1 MGPGIAIDTGDTAWV
16 LGAAALVLFMT
27 PGLALF
33 YGGLVRSKNVLGT
46 MMQSV
51 AAIAIVSVVWLL
63 AGYTF
68 AFGPDVGGVIGGL
81 AHLGFRGVGSAPH
94 ALAPT
99 VPHTA
104 FASFQLMFAVITP
117 ALIAG
122 AFAERVRFG
131 GYVAFVALWSLFVY
145 SPLAHWVWGG
155 GFLGADGLGA
165 LDFAGGTVVHISA
178 GAAALAAALFVG
190 KRRGYPRG
198 NFAPHNVP
206 MVVLG
211 AGILWFG
218 WFGFNAGS
226 ALGANGLASSAFL
239 ATHLGAAGAM
249 IGWLVAERIRHGK
262 ATVVGGAT
270 GAVAGLVAITPAAGF
285 VGPVPALLI
294 GLAGGAVCFAAV
306 ELKSRFGYDDSLDA
320 VGVHMVG
327 GLVGALLTGRVRLAR
342 DQPGRRGRRSAPARA
357 AGGGRRRGARVLVR
371 RHVGDPAGRRSPRG
385 VPRDTRGRRGGRRR
399 HRARRVGLRVPRARS
414 SRDAPADRDDRRGAV
429 RDAGAPRPRSNRTRP
444 RGDRDRVARPAALT
458 GPPPPDCMG
467 AHAPRTRAGHEGRDR
482 LVR

>member
-1 MGPGIAIDTGDTAWV
+1 MAIDTGDTAWV
-16 LGAAALVLFMT
+16 LGSAALVLFMT

-51 AAIAIVSVVWLL
+51 AAIAIVSVVWVL
-63 AGYTF
+63 AGYTL
-68 AFGPDVGGVIGGL
+68 AFGHDVGGVIGGL
-81 AHLGFRGVGSAPH
+81 AHIGFRGVGATPH

-99 VPHTA
+99 VPESA
-104 FASFQLMFAVITP
+104 FAAFQMMFAVITP

-131 GYVAFVALWSLFVY
+131 GYVMFVALWSLIVY
-145 SPLAHWVWGG
+145 APLAHWIWGG
-155 GFLGADGLGA
+155 GFLGVDGIGA

-178 GAAALAAALFVG
+178 GAAALAAALYVG
-190 KRRGYPRG
+190 QRRGYPRG

-226 ALGANGLASSAFL
+226 ALGANGLASSALL

-249 IGWLVAERIRHGK
+249 IGWLVPERLRHGK
-262 ATVVGGAT
+262 ATAVGGAT

-285 VGPVPALLI
+285 VGPLPALLI
-294 GLAGGAVCFAAV
+294 GAVGGAVCFAAV
-306 ELKSRFGYDDSLDA
+306 ELKSRVGYDDSLDA

-327 GLVGALLTGRVRLAR
+327 GLVGALLTGVFASLAVNPAGA
-342 DQPGRRGRRSAPARA
+342 DGGWMQVGRQGAA
-357 AGGGRRRGARVLVR
+357 AGITLVFSFGVTWLILKLVDRLVGFRLPAEAEDSGLDLAEHGETAYAFREHGRQAVPPLEAMTDEELAEMRERLVLEATARVLEAI
-371 RHVGDPAGRRSPRG
+371 GS
-385 VPRDTRGRRGGRRR
+385 VPWGSDGG
-399 HRARRVGLRVPRARS
+399 AAES
-414 SRDAPADRDDRRGAV
+414 SG
-429 RDAGAPRPRSNRTRP
+429 T
-444 RGDRDRVARPAALT
+444 
-458 GPPPPDCMG
+458 
-467 AHAPRTRAGHEGRDR
+467 
-482 LVR
+482 

>member
-1 MGPGIAIDTGDTAWV
+1 MGIDSGDTAWV
-16 LGAAALVLFMT
+16 LGSAALVLFMT

-46 MMQSV
+46 MMQSL
-51 AAIAIVSVVWLL
+51 AAIAIVSVVWVL
-63 AGYTF
+63 AGYTL
-68 AFGPDVGGVIGGL
+68 AFGPDLGGVIGGL
-81 AHLGFRGVGSAPH
+81 AHLGFEGVAEAPH

-99 VPHTA
+99 VPHSA
-104 FASFQLMFAVITP
+104 FASFQMMFAVITP

-131 GYVAFVALWSLFVY
+131 GYVAFVALWSLVVY
-145 SPLAHWVWGG
+145 APLAHWVWGG
-155 GFLGADGLGA
+155 GFLGVDGIGA

-178 GAAALAAALFVG
+178 GAAALAAALYVG

-226 ALGANGLASSAFL
+226 ALGANGLASSALL

-249 IGWLVAERIRHGK
+249 IGWLVPERLRHGK
-262 ATVVGGAT
+262 ATAVGGAT

-285 VGPVPALLI
+285 VRPLPALAI
-294 GLAGGAVCFAAV
+294 GLVGGAVCFAAV
-306 ELKSRFGYDDSLDA
+306 ELKSRLRYDDSLDA

-327 GLVGALLTGRVRLAR
+327 GLVGALLTGVFASLAVNPAGADGGWAQLAR
-342 DQPGRRGRRSAPARA
+342 QGAA
-357 AGGGRRRGARVLVR
+357 AGITLAFSFVATWMILKLVDRLVGFRIPAEAEDSGVDLAEHGEAAYAFREHGRHAIPPLEGMTDEELAEMRERLVLEATARVLEAIDARAEDRTVAAR
-371 RHVGDPAGRRSPRG
+371 TEDEAAG
-385 VPRDTRGRRGGRRR
+385 
-399 HRARRVGLRVPRARS
+399 
-414 SRDAPADRDDRRGAV
+414 
-429 RDAGAPRPRSNRTRP
+429 
-444 RGDRDRVARPAALT
+444 
-458 GPPPPDCMG
+458 
-467 AHAPRTRAGHEGRDR
+467 
-482 LVR
+482 

>member
-1 MGPGIAIDTGDTAWV
+1 MGPGIGTDTGDTAWV
-16 LGAAALVLFMT
+16 LGAAAFVLFMT

-33 YGGLVRSKNVLGT
+33 YGGLVRTKNVLGT
-46 MMQSV
+46 MMQSI

-63 AGYTF
+63 AGYTL
-68 AFGPDVGGVIGGL
+68 AFGPDVGGVIGGP
-81 AHLGFRGVGSAPH
+81 AHLGFRGVGATPH

-104 FASFQLMFAVITP
+104 FAAFQLMFAVITP

-131 GYVAFVALWSLFVY
+131 GYVAFVALWSLLVY

-155 GFLGADGLGA
+155 GFLGVAGVGA

-239 ATHLGAAGAM
+239 ATHLGAAGAL
-249 IGWLVAERIRHGK
+249 IGWLVPERLRHGK
-262 ATVVGGAT
+262 ATAVGGAT

-285 VGPVPALLI
+285 VGPMAALLI
-294 GLAGGAVCFAAV
+294 GLVGGAVCFAAV
-306 ELKSRFGYDDSLDA
+306 ELKSRLGYDDSLDA

-327 GLVGALLTGRVRLAR
+327 GLVGALLTGVFASLAVN
-342 DQPGRRGRRSAPARA
+342 PAGA
-357 AGGGRRRGARVLVR
+357 AGGWLQFGRQAAAAGITLAFSFAATWMILKLVDRFLGFRVTSHAEEEGVDLAEHGESAYTFREHGRHATPPIAAMTEDELAAMHERLVLDATARVLEAIETGS
-371 RHVGDPAGRRSPRG
+371 HDQPR
-385 VPRDTRGRRGGRRR
+385 
-399 HRARRVGLRVPRARS
+399 
-414 SRDAPADRDDRRGAV
+414 
-429 RDAGAPRPRSNRTRP
+429 
-444 RGDRDRVARPAALT
+444 
-458 GPPPPDCMG
+458 
-467 AHAPRTRAGHEGRDR
+467 
-482 LVR
+482 

>member
-1 MGPGIAIDTGDTAWV
+1 MGPEIATNTGDTAWV
-16 LGAAALVLFMT
+16 LSSAALVLFMT

-46 MMQSV
+46 MMQSI

-81 AHLGFRGVGSAPH
+81 AHLGFRGVEAAPH

-206 MVVLG
+206 MVVVG

-239 ATHLGAAGAM
+239 ATHLGAAGAL
-249 IGWLVAERIRHGK
+249 IGWLVLERIRHGK

-306 ELKSRFGYDDSLDA
+306 EMKSRFGYDDSLDA

-327 GLVGALLTGRVRLAR
+327 GLVGALLTGMFASLAVNPAGA
-342 DQPGRRGRRSAPARA
+342 DGGLLQVGRQAAA
-357 AGGGRRRGARVLVR
+357 AGVALVFSFAATWVILLLVDRVVGFRVTPEAEEAGVDVTEHGESAYAFREHGRHATPPLTTMTDDELSELRERLVLEATERVLEAIDTGS
-371 RHVGDPAGRRSPRG
+371 HDLPR
-385 VPRDTRGRRGGRRR
+385 
-399 HRARRVGLRVPRARS
+399 
-414 SRDAPADRDDRRGAV
+414 
-429 RDAGAPRPRSNRTRP
+429 
-444 RGDRDRVARPAALT
+444 
-458 GPPPPDCMG
+458 
-467 AHAPRTRAGHEGRDR
+467 
-482 LVR
+482 

>member
-1 MGPGIAIDTGDTAWV
+1 MAIDTGDTGWV
-16 LGAAALVLFMT
+16 LGSAAFVLFMT

-46 MMQSV
+46 MMHSV
-51 AAIAIVSVVWLL
+51 AAIAIVSVVWVL
-63 AGYTF
+63 AGYSL

-81 AHLGFRGVGSAPH
+81 AHLGFRGVGEAPH

-99 VPHTA
+99 VPQSA
-104 FASFQLMFAVITP
+104 FASFQMMFAVITP

-131 GYVAFVALWSLFVY
+131 GYVVFVALWSLIVY
-145 SPLAHWVWGG
+145 APLAHWVWGG
-155 GFLGADGLGA
+155 GFMGVDGIGA

-178 GAAALAAALFVG
+178 GAAALAAAVYVG
-190 KRRGYPRG
+190 QRRGYPRG

-249 IGWLVAERIRHGK
+249 FGWLVPERLRHGK
-262 ATVVGGAT
+262 ATAVGGAT

-285 VGPVPALLI
+285 VGPLPALLI

-306 ELKSRFGYDDSLDA
+306 ELKSRLGYDDSLDA

-327 GLVGALLTGRVRLAR
+327 GLVGALLTGVFASLAVNPAGAEGGWL
-342 DQPGRRGRRSAPARA
+342 QIGRQGAA
-357 AGGGRRRGARVLVR
+357 AGITLAFSFGATWMILKLVDQLVGFRLPAEAEDSGVDLAEHGESAYAFREHGRQAIPPLGGMTEEELAEMRERLVLEATARVLEAI
-371 RHVGDPAGRRSPRG
+371 DGRME
-385 VPRDTRGRRGGRRR
+385 D
-399 HRARRVGLRVPRARS
+399 
-414 SRDAPADRDDRRGAV
+414 ADRQD
-429 RDAGAPRPRSNRTRP
+429 
-444 RGDRDRVARPAALT
+444 LT
-458 GPPPPDCMG
+458 GRSD
-467 AHAPRTRAGHEGRDR
+467 
-482 LVR
+482 

>member
-1 MGPGIAIDTGDTAWV
+1 M
-16 LGAAALVLFMT
+16 
-27 PGLALF
+27 
-33 YGGLVRSKNVLGT
+33 
-46 MMQSV
+46 
-51 AAIAIVSVVWLL
+51 
-63 AGYTF
+63 
-68 AFGPDVGGVIGGL
+68 IGGL
-81 AHLGFRGVGSAPH
+81 AHLGFRGVGEAPH

-249 IGWLVAERIRHGK
+249 IGWL
-262 ATVVGGAT
+262 GART
-270 GAVAGLVAITPAAGF
+270 DPARQGHRGRAARRAPSRASSRSRPQPGSS
-285 VGPVPALLI
+285 GPVAALLI
-294 GLAGGAVCFAAV
+294 GAGRW
-306 ELKSRFGYDDSLDA
+306 S
-320 VGVHMVG
+320 GVLRG
-327 GLVGALLTGRVRLAR
+327 GRAEVAVRLRRLA
-342 DQPGRRGRRSAPARA
+342 RRGRRPH
-357 AGGGRRRGARVLVR
+357 GG
-371 RHVGDPAGRRSPRG
+371 
-385 VPRDTRGRRGGRRR
+385 
-399 HRARRVGLRVPRARS
+399 RARRARCSPACSRV
-414 SRDAPADRDDRRGAV
+414 SR
-429 RDAGAPRPRSNRTRP
+429 
-444 RGDRDRVARPAALT
+444 
-458 GPPPPDCMG
+458 
-467 AHAPRTRAGHEGRDR
+467 
-482 LVR
+482 

>member
-1 MGPGIAIDTGDTAWV
+1 MAIDTGDTGWV
-16 LGAAALVLFMT
+16 LGSAALVLFMT

-51 AAIAIVSVVWLL
+51 AAIAIVSVVWVL

-81 AHLGFRGVGSAPH
+81 AHLGFRGVGEAPH

-99 VPHTA
+99 VPQSA
-104 FASFQLMFAVITP
+104 FAAFQMMFAVITP

-131 GYVAFVALWSLFVY
+131 GYVAFVGLWSLIVY
-145 SPLAHWVWGG
+145 APLAHWVWGG
-155 GFLGADGLGA
+155 GFLGVDGIGA

-178 GAAALAAALFVG
+178 GAAALAAALYVG

-249 IGWLVAERIRHGK
+249 VGWLVPERLRHGK
-262 ATVVGGAT
+262 ATAVGGAT

-285 VGPVPALLI
+285 VRPVPALLI
-294 GLAGGAVCFAAV
+294 GLAGGVVCFAAV
-306 ELKSRFGYDDSLDA
+306 ELKSRLGYDDSLDA

-327 GLVGALLTGRVRLAR
+327 GLVGALLTGVFASLAVNPAGAEGGWM
-342 DQPGRRGRRSAPARA
+342 QVGRQGAA
-357 AGGGRRRGARVLVR
+357 AGITLVFSFGATWVILKLVDRLVGFRLPAEAEDSGIDLAEHGETAYAFREHGRQATPQVEAMTEEELAEIRERLVLEATARVLEAIGSVPW
-371 RHVGDPAGRRSPRG
+371 GSDRG
-385 VPRDTRGRRGGRRR
+385 E
-399 HRARRVGLRVPRARS
+399 AES
-414 SRDAPADRDDRRGAV
+414 SG
-429 RDAGAPRPRSNRTRP
+429 T
-444 RGDRDRVARPAALT
+444 
-458 GPPPPDCMG
+458 
-467 AHAPRTRAGHEGRDR
+467 
-482 LVR
+482 

>member
-1 MGPGIAIDTGDTAWV
+1 MGRIDTGDTAWV
-16 LGAAALVLFMT
+16 LGATALVLFMT

-46 MMQSV
+46 MMQSM

-63 AGYTF
+63 AGYTL
-68 AFGPDVGGVIGGL
+68 AFGPDTGGLIGGL
-81 AHLGFRGVGSAPH
+81 AHLGFRGVGEAPH

-99 VPHTA
+99 VPQSA
-104 FASFQLMFAVITP
+104 FAAFQLMFAVITP

-131 GYVAFVALWSLFVY
+131 GYVLFVALWSLVVY
-145 SPLAHWVWGG
+145 APLAHWVWGG
-155 GFLGADGLGA
+155 GFLGAEGIGS

-178 GAAALAAALFVG
+178 GAAALAAALYVG
-190 KRRGYPRG
+190 RRRGFPRG

-249 IGWLVAERIRHGK
+249 IGWLVAERLRHGK
-262 ATVVGGAT
+262 ATAVGGAT

-285 VGPVPALLI
+285 VGPLPALAI
-294 GLAGGAVCFAAV
+294 GLIGGAVCFAAV
-306 ELKSRFGYDDSLDA
+306 ELKSRLGYDDSLDA
-320 VGVHMVG
+320 VGVHMIG
-327 GLVGALLTGRVRLAR
+327 GLVGALLTGVFASLAINPAGA
-342 DQPGRRGRRSAPARA
+342 DGGVAQVGRQAAA
-357 AGGGRRRGARVLVR
+357 AGITLAFSFLATLAILKLVDRLVGFRVPAEAEDTGVDLAEHGESAYAFREHGRHAIPPLEGMTGQELAEMRERLVLEATARVL
-371 RHVGDPAGRRSPRG
+371 DA
-385 VPRDTRGRRGGRRR
+385 
-399 HRARRVGLRVPRARS
+399 LRTEP
-414 SRDAPADRDDRRGAV
+414 DRR
-429 RDAGAPRPRSNRTRP
+429 
-444 RGDRDRVARPAALT
+444 
-458 GPPPPDCMG
+458 
-467 AHAPRTRAGHEGRDR
+467 
-482 LVR
+482 

>member
-1 MGPGIAIDTGDTAWV
+1 MADNEPVQGDGGVGMAIDTGDTGWV
-16 LGAAALVLFMT
+16 LGSAALVLFMT

-51 AAIAIVSVVWLL
+51 AAIAIVSVVWVV
-63 AGYTF
+63 AGYTL

-81 AHLGFRGVGSAPH
+81 AHLGFRGVGEAPH

-99 VPHTA
+99 VPQSA
-104 FASFQLMFAVITP
+104 FAAFQMMFAIITP

-131 GYVAFVALWSLFVY
+131 GYVVFVALWSLIVY
-145 SPLAHWVWGG
+145 APLAHWVWGG
-155 GFLGADGLGA
+155 GFLGVDGIGA

-178 GAAALAAALFVG
+178 GAAALAAALYVG

-249 IGWLVAERIRHGK
+249 IGWLVPERLRHGK
-262 ATVVGGAT
+262 ATAVGAAT

-285 VGPVPALLI
+285 VRPVPALLI

-306 ELKSRFGYDDSLDA
+306 ELKSRLGYDDSLDA

-327 GLVGALLTGRVRLAR
+327 GLVGALLTGVFASLAVNPAGAEGGWL
-342 DQPGRRGRRSAPARA
+342 QVGRQGAA
-357 AGGGRRRGARVLVR
+357 AGITLVFSFCATWVILKLVDRLVGFRLPAEAEDSGVDLAEHGETAYAFREHGRQAIPSLEAMTDEELSEMRERLVLEATARVLEAIGSVPWGSDR
-371 RHVGDPAGRRSPRG
+371 GEAEPSGR
-385 VPRDTRGRRGGRRR
+385 
-399 HRARRVGLRVPRARS
+399 
-414 SRDAPADRDDRRGAV
+414 
-429 RDAGAPRPRSNRTRP
+429 
-444 RGDRDRVARPAALT
+444 
-458 GPPPPDCMG
+458 
-467 AHAPRTRAGHEGRDR
+467 
-482 LVR
+482 